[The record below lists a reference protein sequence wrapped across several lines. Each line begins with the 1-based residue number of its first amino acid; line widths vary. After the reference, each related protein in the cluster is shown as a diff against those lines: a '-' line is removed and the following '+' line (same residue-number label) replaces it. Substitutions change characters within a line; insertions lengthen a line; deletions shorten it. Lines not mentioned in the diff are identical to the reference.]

1 MQRPEE
7 MANSPMRR
15 LADEMEA
22 YLRKHEVEAH
32 DGDACMGNRASAVG
46 FVAHCLGVRSLPQ
59 IAEMIALY
67 DLHCPNCVHTRN

>member
-15 LADEMEA
+15 LADEIEA
-22 YLRKHEVEAH
+22 YMREHELEVHGGEP
-32 DGDACMGNRASAVG
+32 CIRNRESAVG
-46 FVAHCLGVRSLPQ
+46 FIAHCLGVRSVPK

-67 DLHCPNCVHTRN
+67 DLHCPNCSHMRN